1 MRALLHVAAR
11 TLVER
16 RNVLAAAAVAA
27 LLPLLAPLLPGT
39 ESSPAA
45 DARDAAATIIG
56 AGFALV
62 VALLHGATCIARDLR
77 ERRMSFYLARP
88 LSSASLWFGKVLAG
102 VLLSGA
108 TLLIAWLPT
117 TLLDPQRAHAV
128 SLPAGLLG
136 AVLAV
141 LLGGVVLG
149 HALGVMLSSRSVWL
163 AFDVAALAALAAWG
177 AALIHGVA
185 STGEADFA
193 WAYATILAGAA
204 LAGLVLAGLAQVAF
218 GRTDSRAGHRALSLV
233 VWGALAAALVP
244 LTGYTGFLLNPTLR
258 SVTFIDEIVT
268 APGSSTVL
276 VSCVGRWR
284 NDCASLFAVDTSTGA
299 SARLARPVKSPGP
312 AALSGD
318 GSRAAWQ
325 EARRRPGPVIVAPL
339 GDLRAYGPE
348 RAVHLAVGATAR
360 AMALSDDGR
369 LLAVVTEGIVSV
381 FEVDGGRLVT
391 AARRDTNES
400 ARLAFVSDR
409 RLRIETREPP
419 FGGGPMVLSIA
430 ELDLAGGGLVETG
443 RLELPEG
450 RGLLVARGPG
460 YATAVLREWR
470 GDEAVLTL
478 VDGRTL
484 TRSAELARRPVPLG
498 WHIPFRWGVLG
509 VTVLTDGRI
518 VVGEA
523 TLSGARLTVFDAAGV
538 PTRTIDLG
546 HWRDIRVGA
555 ELLPGQ
561 LAVALSRSIP
571 AWGTDP
577 DAWDA
582 YLSVDVESGDTAQLG
597 AGMAPWAAGARW
609 YGAAAFQPASVAS
622 RLVLARGRVAILHP
636 GSAADLRTV
645 VEVEKP

>member
-11 TLVER
+11 TLVEH

-39 ESSPAA
+39 DASPAA
-45 DARDAAATIIG
+45 DARAAAATIIG

-77 ERRMSFYLARP
+77 ERRMSFFLARP
-88 LSSASLWFGKVLAG
+88 LSASSLWFGRVLAG

-117 TLLDPQRAHAV
+117 TLLDPQPPRTV
-128 SLPAGLLG
+128 SLPAGLVG
-136 AVLAV
+136 TVLAV
-141 LLGGVVLG
+141 LLGAVVLG

-163 AFDVAALAALAAWG
+163 AFDVAALATLAAWG

-185 STGEADFA
+185 STGEADFV
-193 WAYATILAGAA
+193 WAYATTLAGTA
-204 LAGLVLAGLAQVAF
+204 LAGLVLAGLAQVEF
-218 GRTDSRAGHRALSLV
+218 GRTDSRAGHRALSLA

-258 SVTFIDEIVT
+258 SVTFVDEIVT

-276 VSCVGRWR
+276 VSCGGRWR

-299 SARLARPVKSPGP
+299 SARLARPVRSPGP
-312 AALSGD
+312 LALSGD

-325 EARRRPGPVIVAPL
+325 EAPHRPGPVVVARL
-339 GDLRAYGPE
+339 GDLRTYGPE
-348 RAVHLAVGATAR
+348 RAVHLAVGATAH
-360 AMALSDDGR
+360 AVALSDDGR
-369 LLAVVTEGIVSV
+369 LLAVVTEGIASV
-381 FEVDGGRLVT
+381 IEVDGGRLVT
-391 AARRDTNES
+391 AARLDTDSE
-400 ARLAFVSDR
+400 ARVAFVSDR
-409 RLRIETREPP
+409 RLRIEAGEAP
-419 FGGGPMVLSIA
+419 FGGRPMVLSVA
-430 ELDLAGGGLVETG
+430 ELDLVGGEIVKTG
-443 RLELPEG
+443 RLELPDG
-450 RGLLVARGPG
+450 GGLLVARGPG
-460 YATAVLREWR
+460 YATAVLRERR
-470 GDEAVLTL
+470 GDELILTL
-478 VDGRTL
+478 VDGWTL
-484 TRSAELARRPVPLG
+484 TRRAELARRQVPLG
-498 WHIPFRWGVLG
+498 GRIPFRWGVLG

-561 LAVALSRSIP
+561 LAVALSKAIP
-571 AWGTDP
+571 SWGTDP
-577 DAWDA
+577 EAWDA
-582 YLSVDVESGDTAQLG
+582 YLSVDAGSGDTTQLG
-597 AGMAPWAAGARW
+597 AGMAPWAASARW
-609 YGAAAFQPASVAS
+609 YGAAAFQPTSVAS
-622 RLVLARGRVAILHP
+622 RLVLVRGRVAILHA

-645 VEVEKP
+645 VEVEAP